1 LALKSAR
8 SAWRPGRVAGVRSS
22 SSICPT
28 RRRCK
33 LAYWH
38 ISCERTDPKKWAIAD
53 RDTVAA
59 GPRTRVRAFNRA
71 DVDAWQA
78 WPDYPEKLLVG
89 TSPRRMSPDQRGRWF
104 EDITQ
109 RQRQLPF
116 AVEDESGEMIGR
128 IFLRH
133 VRHEERSAG
142 AGHRSAIP
150 ISSAT
155 ATGPS
160 RWVRSCTTTSKT
172 WRSTACCSASPPTTC
187 APAGVTSPS
196 ASRTSARTGTPTWD
210 PTSAPSRCSG
220 SVRHLFRRGPLGL
233 ESLFYDM
240 RLERG
245 DWLSRR

>member
-1 LALKSAR
+1 M
-8 SAWRPGRVAGVRSS
+8 
-22 SSICPT
+22 
-28 RRRCK
+28 
-33 LAYWH
+33 
-38 ISCERTDPKKWAIAD
+38 AIAD

-59 GPRTRVRAFNRA
+59 GPRTRVRAFTRA

-78 WPDYPEKLLVG
+78 WPDYPELLLVG

-133 VRHEERSAG
+133 VRHEERSAVLGIDLHPDFLGQGYGTESLG
-142 AGHRSAIP
+142 AFLHHYFDNMAFERMLLSVAAHNVRARKCYESLGF
-150 ISSAT
+150 ISVGSHWDAHV
-155 ATGPS
+155 GP
-160 RWVRSCTTTSKT
+160 
-172 WRSTACCSASPPTTC
+172 
-187 APAGVTSPS
+187 
-196 ASRTSARTGTPTWD
+196 D
-210 PTSAPSRCSG
+210 ISG
-220 SVRHLFRRGPLGL
+220 DSSFAHLRQLFRRGPLGL

-245 DWLSRR
+245 IWLARRVRRVTTREKFGADSAG